1 MPDLNTCGELADY
14 LASQP
19 RGRKIVMAKDAEGNG
34 YSPLADASEAMY
46 AADSTWSGE
55 TYLTP
60 EDLAEQLARPDN
72 PGWTEDDAAPDDAE
86 RVIVL
91 GPVN

>member
-1 MPDLNTCGELADY
+1 MPDLSTAGELADY
-14 LASQP
+14 LAKQP
-19 RGRKIVMAKDAEGNG
+19 RDRKIVLQKDAEGNG
-34 YSPLADASEAMY
+34 YSPLADATEEMY

-55 TYLTP
+55 IYPVP
-60 EDLAEQLARPDN
+60 ESPEGQS
-72 PGWTEDDAAPDDAE
+72 DDYDQAPDDAE